1 MIRIIIY
8 SLLALVVIGVVAL
21 MWYTRPPDESDIKSN
36 LPARLDSLASLPSDP
51 KAASRELK
59 NVKKALD
66 KIRPS
71 TAYVVIDTH
80 ASKIFLRTRDSIL
93 VKSDCSTGT
102 GGELID
108 SVTHRK
114 WIFDTPRGVFKVN
127 SKIKQPWW
135 RKPDWAFIEDG
146 EKIPKDEKERL
157 DPAMMGDYAIGF
169 GNGYFIH
176 GTIYERLLGV
186 NVTHGCVRVGAD
198 GLEKIFNKVQMGTPI
213 YIF

>member
-8 SLLALVVIGVVAL
+8 SVVALVVIGVAAL
-21 MWYTRPPDESDIKSN
+21 FWFTRLPSEEDFAAN
-36 LPARLDSLASLPSDP
+36 LPARLDSLAGLPSDP
-51 KAASRELK
+51 KAAQKELR
-59 NVKKALD
+59 NVKKSLD
-66 KIRPS
+66 KLRPS

-80 ASKIFLRTRDSIL
+80 ASKIYLRTRDSVIL
-93 VKSDCSTGT
+93 KADCSTGT

-108 SVTHRK
+108 SITHRK
-114 WIFDTPRGVFKVN
+114 WVFDTPRGVFKVN

-146 EKIPKDEKERL
+146 EKIPKDERERL

-169 GNGYFIH
+169 GEGYFIH

-186 NVTHGCVRVGAD
+186 NVTHGCVRVGAGD
-198 GLEKIFNKVQMGTPI
+198 LDKLFAKVQNGTPI

>member
-8 SLLALVVIGVVAL
+8 SVVALIVIGVVAL
-21 MWYTRPPDESDIKSN
+21 LWYTSPPTEEDFTAN
-36 LPARLDSLASLPSDP
+36 LPLRLDSLAGLPADA
-51 KAASRELK
+51 KAAQKELK
-59 NVKKALD
+59 NAKKSLD
-66 KIRPS
+66 KLRPAV
-71 TAYVVIDTH
+71 AYVVIDTH
-80 ASKIFLRTRDSIL
+80 ASKIYLRTRDSIFI
-93 VKSDCSTGT
+93 KADCSTGT

-114 WIFDTPRGVFKVN
+114 WTFDTPRGVFKVN

-146 EKIPKDEKERL
+146 EKIPKDERERL

-186 NVTHGCVRVGAD
+186 NVTHGCVRVGAGD
-198 GLEKIFNKVQMGTPI
+198 LEKIFNKVQGGTPI